1 MSEGFF
7 LKGNICHTPSLGSL
21 VIAEDSYL
29 LCMDGRCEGIF
40 SEIPAQ
46 YAEYPVKDTGGCLI
60 IPGLVDMH
68 IHAPQFSY
76 RGLGMDCELLEWL
89 YKYAYPEESKYADL
103 SYADKAYGIFAKTL
117 AATATTRAVVFAT
130 VHREAT
136 LRLMDIMEKTGM
148 VSCIGKVNMDRDAP
162 DGLRETD
169 ADSAAADTLAFVTQA
184 LERGYRNTY
193 PIITPR
199 FIPSCTDT
207 LLQKIS
213 EIRKRF
219 DLPVQSHLSE
229 NPDEVEM
236 VRKLVPEAAFY
247 GDAYDRVGLF
257 GGDSRTVMAH
267 CIYSTEEEIALM
279 KQNGVWVAHCPDCNM
294 NVSSGIAP
302 IRRYLGKGLRV
313 GLGTDVAGGHTE
325 SMFRAVTAAIQVS
338 KLYWRLVNQGSEP
351 LSFPESLYLA
361 TKGGGSFFG
370 QVGSFE
376 DGYEF
381 DAVVL
386 DDSVLPHPQPLTVQE
401 RLERAFYLGLDRNGI
416 RSKYVRGNQIFR

>member
-1 MSEGFF
+1 M
-7 LKGNICHTPSLGSL
+7 
-21 VIAEDSYL
+21 IAEDSYL
-29 LCMDGRCEGIF
+29 LCTDGICGGIF
-40 SEIPAQ
+40 SEVPAQ
-46 YAEYPVKDTGGCLI
+46 YAGYPVEDTGGCLI

-68 IHAPQFSY
+68 IHAPQFPY

-103 SYADKAYGIFAKTL
+103 SYADKAYRIFAETL

-184 LERGYRNTY
+184 QERGYRNTY

-199 FIPSCTDT
+199 FIPSCTNE
-207 LLQKIS
+207 LLRKIS

-229 NPDEVEM
+229 NPDEIEL
-236 VRKLVPEAAFY
+236 VRKLAPEAAFY

-267 CIYSTEEEIALM
+267 CIYSSEEEIALM
-279 KQNGVWVAHCPDCNM
+279 KRNGVWVAHCPDCNM

-302 IRRYLGKGLRV
+302 IRKYLENGLRV

-325 SMFRAVTAAIQVS
+325 SMFRAVTATIQVS
-338 KLYWRLVNQGSEP
+338 KLYWRLVDRDSDP
-351 LSFPESLYLA
+351 LSFPESFYLA

-370 QVGSFE
+370 RAGSFE
-376 DGYEF
+376 EGYEF

-416 RSKYVRGNQIFR
+416 RNKYVRGNQISR

>member
-1 MSEGFF
+1 M
-7 LKGNICHTPSLGSL
+7 
-21 VIAEDSYL
+21 IAEDSYL
-29 LCMDGRCEGIF
+29 LCTDGICGGIF
-40 SEIPAQ
+40 SEVPAQ
-46 YAEYPVKDTGGCLI
+46 YAGYPVEDTGGCLI

-68 IHAPQFSY
+68 IHAPQFPY

-103 SYADKAYGIFAKTL
+103 SYADKAYRIFAETL

-184 LERGYRNTY
+184 QERGYRNTY

-199 FIPSCTDT
+199 FIPSCTDE

-236 VRKLVPEAAFY
+236 VRRLVPEAAFY

-267 CIYSTEEEIALM
+267 CIYSSEEEIALM
-279 KQNGVWVAHCPDCNM
+279 KHNGVWVAHCPDCNM

-302 IRRYLGKGLRV
+302 IRKYLESGLRV

-338 KLYWRLVNQGSEP
+338 KLYWRLLDRDSAP
-351 LSFPESLYLA
+351 LSFPESFYLA
-361 TKGGGSFFG
+361 TKGGGAFFG

-376 DGYEF
+376 EGYEF

-416 RSKYVRGNQIFR
+416 RNKYVRGNQISR

>member
-1 MSEGFF
+1 M
-7 LKGNICHTPSLGSL
+7 
-21 VIAEDSYL
+21 IAEDSYL
-29 LCMDGRCEGIF
+29 LCTDGICGGIF
-40 SEIPAQ
+40 SEVPAK
-46 YAEYPVKDTGGCLI
+46 YAGYPVEDTGGCLI

-68 IHAPQFSY
+68 IHAPQFPY

-89 YKYAYPEESKYADL
+89 YKYAYPEESKYADI
-103 SYADKAYGIFAKTL
+103 SYADKAYGIFAETL

-184 LERGYRNTY
+184 QERGYRNTY

-199 FIPSCTDT
+199 FIPSCTDE

-236 VRKLVPEAAFY
+236 VRRLVPEAAFY

-267 CIYSTEEEIALM
+267 CIYSSEEEIALM
-279 KQNGVWVAHCPDCNM
+279 KRNGVWVAHCPDCNM

-302 IRRYLGKGLRV
+302 IRKYLENGLRV

-338 KLYWRLVNQGSEP
+338 KLYWRLVDRDSDP
-351 LSFPESLYLA
+351 LSFPESFYLA
-361 TKGGGSFFG
+361 TKGGGAFFG

-376 DGYEF
+376 EGYEF

-416 RSKYVRGNQIFR
+416 RNKYVRGNQISR